1 MAILTGTT
9 TINEIEQS
17 LSIPIFI
24 HINQAKENCYVEYTP
39 FAFRVNP
46 KEGGTSVSPNIKK
59 TDGTTVASTFAMDYK
74 RSFNYFIWDGKNSIT
89 DDPQE
94 TGILKQLWGN
104 ANPKSAKGPMAYF
117 TGNGTTPLSPEKLAN
132 QIGYVNNSTNAKY
145 AVEIAKDKWKDNS
158 GEFLHG
164 FVRGQMI
171 FQEVPTNE
179 FNASTNQVFP
189 LMIWLDPNY
198 YPVTE

>member
-1 MAILTGTT
+1 MCIRD
-9 TINEIEQS
+9 S
-17 LSIPIFI
+17 
-24 HINQAKENCYVEYTP
+24 
-39 FAFRVNP
+39 
-46 KEGGTSVSPNIKK
+46 
-59 TDGTTVASTFAMDYK
+59 
-74 RSFNYFIWDGKNSIT
+74 
-89 DDPQE
+89 
-94 TGILKQLWGN
+94 
-104 ANPKSAKGPMAYF
+104 YF